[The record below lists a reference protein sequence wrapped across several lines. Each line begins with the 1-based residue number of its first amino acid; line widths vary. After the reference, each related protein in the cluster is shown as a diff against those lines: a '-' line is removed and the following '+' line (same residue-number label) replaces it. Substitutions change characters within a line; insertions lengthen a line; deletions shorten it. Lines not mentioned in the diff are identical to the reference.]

1 MVEQDYT
8 ARTLCSCNIAGW
20 MSLRSLPSHEAA
32 DSAPSLYVH
41 GMERLV
47 AVVQELSL
55 ARDLPSLMAI
65 VRRAARELTGADGAT
80 FVLRDDN
87 SCYYA
92 DEDAIAPLWKGMRF
106 PMESCV
112 SGWAMR
118 HSEAVIIEDIY
129 ADPRVPADAYR
140 PTFVK
145 SLVMVPIRTV
155 APVGAIG
162 NYWARKRRASPE
174 EVKLLAALADSTS
187 VAMENIQLY
196 QSLEQRVQER
206 TTALATSQAELAA
219 KHDALVRA
227 QRQKEELAALLVHD
241 LKSPAN
247 GIIMSCKA
255 RLRNSS
261 LSPSDRQYFRNI
273 FVGAEAIHRMA
284 LNLLDIT
291 RSEDG
296 VFAPNPMDLSVR
308 TLLEETLEQMTPLA
322 EGRSQRLVSSL
333 EVDPSTTLRADG
345 ELLHRVLQNLIDNA
359 LRHNPSGGTVQL
371 SARAGPDGALEL
383 RVIDEGPG
391 IPEEQRQAIF
401 DKYKRLEQTGEH
413 TASIRHGL
421 GLAFCRLVV
430 QSHGGTIS
438 VEANHPRGSV
448 FVVRLP

>member
-1 MVEQDYT
+1 
-8 ARTLCSCNIAGW
+8 
-20 MSLRSLPSHEAA
+20 
-32 DSAPSLYVH
+32 
-41 GMERLV
+41 MERLV

-55 ARDLPSLMAI
+55 ARDLPTLMAI

-80 FVLRDDN
+80 FVLRDSDA
-87 SCYYA
+87 CYYA

-106 PMESCV
+106 PMDRCV
-112 SGWAMR
+112 SGWSMLHR
-118 HSEAVIIEDIY
+118 EAVIIEDIY
-129 ADPRVPADAYR
+129 ADSRIPADAYR

-187 VAMENIQLY
+187 VAMENIHLY

-219 KHDALVRA
+219 KHDALVRT
-227 QRQKEELAALLVHD
+227 QQQKEEMAALLVHD

-247 GIIMSCKA
+247 GIMMACKA
-255 RLRNSS
+255 RLRNPS
-261 LSPSDRQYFRNI
+261 LAPSDRQYFKSI
-273 FVGAEAIHRMA
+273 FVGAETISRMA

-296 VFAPNPMDLSVR
+296 VFTPNPTDLSVR
-308 TLLEETLEQMTPLA
+308 TLLEEAIEQMTPLA
-322 EGRSQRLVSSL
+322 EGRNQRLVPSP

-359 LRHNPSGGTVQL
+359 LRHNPMGGTVQL
-371 SARAGPDGALEL
+371 VARAGNGGTLEL

-391 IPEEQRQAIF
+391 IPEDQRQTIF
-401 DKYKRLEQTGEH
+401 EKYKRLEQSEAQ
-413 TASIRHGL
+413 TASVRHGL

-430 QSHGGTIS
+430 ESHGGTIS
-438 VEANHPRGSV
+438 VEANHPRGSI
-448 FVVRLP
+448 FVVSLPGISS

>member
-1 MVEQDYT
+1 
-8 ARTLCSCNIAGW
+8 
-20 MSLRSLPSHEAA
+20 
-32 DSAPSLYVH
+32 
-41 GMERLV
+41 MERLV

-55 ARDLPSLMAI
+55 ARDLPALMAI

-80 FVLRDDN
+80 FVLREGN

-92 DEDAIAPLWKGMRF
+92 DEDAIEPLWKGMRF
-106 PMESCV
+106 PIERCV
-112 SGWAMR
+112 SGWAMLHR
-118 HSEAVIIEDIY
+118 EAAIIEDIY
-129 ADPRVPADAYR
+129 ADPRVPSDAYR

-155 APVGAIG
+155 SPVGAIG

-196 QSLEQRVQER
+196 QSLELRVQER
-206 TTALATSQAELAA
+206 TMALAMSQAELAA

-247 GIIMSCKA
+247 GIMMSCKS
-255 RLRNSS
+255 RLRNPS
-261 LSPSDRQYFRNI
+261 LSPSDRQHFKSIYI
-273 FVGAEAIHRMA
+273 GAENISRMA

-296 VFAPNPMDLSVR
+296 VFTPNPTDLKPR
-308 TLLEETLEQMTPLA
+308 TVLEEVVEQMAPLA
-322 EGRSQRLVSSL
+322 EGRNQRLELSVEL
-333 EVDPSTTLRADG
+333 DPSTPLRGDE

-359 LRHNPSGGTVQL
+359 LRHTPSGGTVRL
-371 SARAGPDGALEL
+371 AAREGAGGTVEL

-391 IPEEQRQAIF
+391 IPEDQRQAIF
-401 DKYKRLEQTGEH
+401 EKYKRLDQDEAH
-413 TASIRHGL
+413 TLSVRHGL
-421 GLAFCRLVV
+421 GLAFCRLVAE
-430 QSHGGTIS
+430 SHGGSIC
-438 VEANHPRGSV
+438 VEANSPQGSI
-448 FVVRLP
+448 FVVRLPGGSTQGAT